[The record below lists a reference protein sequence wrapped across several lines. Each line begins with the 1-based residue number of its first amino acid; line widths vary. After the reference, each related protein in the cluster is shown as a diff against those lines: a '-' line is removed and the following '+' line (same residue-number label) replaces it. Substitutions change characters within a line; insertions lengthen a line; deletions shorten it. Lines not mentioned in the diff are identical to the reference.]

1 MWKPPWIPIH
11 AYGGIWHMASVDSA
25 KECLRLPAFVRRM
38 IQQWVCVIAG
48 ALFLGGCAGKSD
60 PSPWGTVLDSELR
73 AMGYRNWIVVGDSAF
88 PIHSRR
94 GVRTLVIDGEI
105 PEVLEGVLQSL
116 ENAQKVAP
124 RIYTARELRHV
135 PNDKAPGIEA
145 HRKQLEKALHGHP
158 VREMD
163 YRALSM
169 ILEDSSKSFA
179 ILVLKTKT
187 SLPYSSVF
195 IELDSAYWDGESE
208 SELRKKMLEKER
220 KERLERDRAIR
231 EQVEKEMKEKAAER
245 LRQSA

>member
-1 MWKPPWIPIH
+1 M
-11 AYGGIWHMASVDSA
+11 
-25 KECLRLPAFVRRM
+25 RRKL
-38 IQQWVCVIAG
+38 QQWVGVIAG
-48 ALFLGGCAGKSD
+48 ALVLGGCASKSE
-60 PSPWGTVLDSELR
+60 PSPWGAVLDSELR

-116 ENAQKVAP
+116 ENAQRVEP
-124 RIYTARELRHV
+124 RIYAARELRHV

-158 VREMD
+158 AREMD
-163 YRALSM
+163 YRAMST

-179 ILVLKTKT
+179 VLVLKTKT
-187 SLPYSSVF
+187 ALPYSSVF

-208 SELRKKMLEKER
+208 REMRLKIQEKER
-220 KERLERDRAIR
+220 KDRLEQERRIR
-231 EQVEKEMKEKAAER
+231 ERIEREMKEKAAEQ